1 MTVILTCISYIFAIF
16 LMANGIETID
26 NKIKNKEYADLIVTF
41 LVVLA
46 LVVGCTIIGYFM
58 GVGLLWLGI

>member
-26 NKIKNKEYADLIVTF
+26 NKIKNKEYMDLIVTF
-41 LVVLA
+41 LVVTT
-46 LVVGCTIIGYFM
+46 LVIGCTLIGYFM

>member
-26 NKIKNKEYADLIVTF
+26 NKIKNKECTDLIVTF

-58 GVGLLWLGI
+58 GVGFLWLGI